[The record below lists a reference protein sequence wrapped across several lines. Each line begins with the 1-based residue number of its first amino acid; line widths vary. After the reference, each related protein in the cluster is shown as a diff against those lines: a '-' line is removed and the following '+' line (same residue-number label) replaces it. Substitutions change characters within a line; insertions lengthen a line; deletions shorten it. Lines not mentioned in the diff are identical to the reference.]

1 MIGTTISHY
10 RILEKLGAGGMGVVY
25 KAQDIRLGRF
35 VALKF
40 LPDEY
45 ADNRQLRDRFQREA
59 RAASALNHPNICT
72 IYDIDETDGRVF
84 MAMEFLDGVTLK
96 DLVLVAPLQLNRLV
110 GIAVQVLD
118 GLEAAHAQNVIHRD
132 IKPANIF
139 VTSNERAKI
148 LAFGLAKVTT
158 PNRATAFAGG
168 KEESLNGSGEYQ
180 TTGGGALGTMP
191 YMSPEQALGEPLDT
205 RSDLFSFGVT
215 LYEMAT
221 GKMPFK
227 GDTAGALLL
236 SIVQE
241 IPVPAVQLN
250 PDIPVDLQW
259 IIDKCLEKDREL
271 RYQHAS
277 AIHSDLKRLGR
288 VSLASS
294 SGGGGVVDSIVSDIP
309 SKKSGTA
316 LQASSSSAQ
325 PMLATAATTST
336 PRRTWK
342 MWAPLLTLLGALSV
356 GGVFY
361 WRSHTKVALT
371 DKDTIVLAD
380 FTNSTGDTVFDETL
394 RQALSVEVEQSP
406 FLRVISEQRVQQTL
420 GLMGK
425 PPGTRLTP
433 EITRE
438 LCQRTNSTAALNGS
452 IAQIGT
458 EYSVGLRAVN
468 CASDESLA
476 ITEGQAGDK
485 SHILAALNTAAST
498 MRTKLGESLS
508 SVQKF
513 DTPVEQATTPSLE
526 ALHAFSLG
534 VKTKDITGDEAAL
547 PLFEEAIK
555 LDPNFAM
562 AYALLG
568 TSLSNLEERQRG
580 AEMLKKAYDLRGSV
594 SEREK
599 FYIEAYYYD
608 IVVGDLTKAIERYEH
623 WSQVY
628 PRDDRPVG
636 NLGLIYGYI
645 GQHDKAIAQA
655 GVALQLQ
662 PGSGLRYSN
671 LVQGYV
677 HVGSLSAARSTIEEA
692 RTRNLDS
699 PYLDLY
705 SYQLAFVQHDATKMA
720 EEVGRVAGKPGV
732 EDMLLAAEADT
743 AAYNG
748 HLLQARDL
756 SSEAIA
762 SAKRTAETET
772 AASYEASAA
781 LREATFG
788 NPDAAQK
795 HMKAALSVSKGRD
808 VQYASI
814 LALAF
819 AGGLEHA
826 QHMSEQLSQD
836 FPEDT
841 LVQSVYLPTI
851 KAQIAL
857 GRHDVSRAIKLLEVA
872 SPYEL
877 GMPGDAEFSPSL
889 YPVYVRGNADLAAG
903 QDGEAAA
910 EFAKILKWPGVVLN
924 QPIAVLAYL
933 GLARACTLQGDK
945 AKAQAAYQKFFAI
958 WRDADPDIPVLKQAK
973 AEYVKLQLPLPIT
986 HPR

>member
-1 MIGTTISHY
+1 MLGTTISHY

-25 KAQDIRLGRF
+25 KAQDVRLGRF

-40 LPDEY
+40 LPDNY
-45 ADNRQLRDRFQREA
+45 ADDHQLRERFQREA

-72 IYDIDETDGRVF
+72 IYDIGEADGRVF
-84 MAMEFLDGVTLK
+84 MAMEYLDGVTLK
-96 DLVLVAPLQLNRLV
+96 ALVLVGPMELNRLV
-110 GIAVQVLD
+110 DIAVQVLD
-118 GLEAAHAQNVIHRD
+118 GLEAAHAQDVIHRD

-139 VTSNERAKI
+139 VTSNGRAKI
-148 LAFGLAKVTT
+148 LDFGLAKVNA
-158 PNRATAFAGG
+158 PNRARALAGG
-168 KEESLNGSGEYQ
+168 EEEPASGSGEYQ

-191 YMSPEQALGEPLDT
+191 YMSPEQALSQPLDA

-221 GKMPFK
+221 GKMPFQ
-227 GDTAGALLL
+227 GETTGVLLL
-236 SIVQE
+236 SIVQDT
-241 IPVPAVQLN
+241 PAPATQLN
-250 PDIPVDLQW
+250 PDTPLELQQ
-259 IIDKCLEKDREL
+259 IIDKCLEKDRAL

-277 AIHSDLKRLGR
+277 TIRSDLKRLGR
-288 VSLASS
+288 DSLAIS
-294 SGGGGVVDSIVSDIP
+294 SGDAAVVGSGGSDIP
-309 SKKSGTA
+309 SKKSGGA
-316 LQASSSSAQ
+316 SQASPSLAE
-325 PMLATAATTST
+325 PMLATAAATST
-336 PRRTWK
+336 LRRTWK
-342 MWAPLLTLLGALSV
+342 MWASLLVLLGTLSV
-356 GGVFY
+356 GGAFY
-361 WRSHTKVALT
+361 WRSHKKVVLT

-380 FTNSTGDTVFDETL
+380 FTNRTGDAVFDETL

-425 PPGTRLTP
+425 PPGTRLTS
-433 EITRE
+433 EIAGE
-438 LCQRTNSTAALNGS
+438 LCQRTNSTAVLDGS
-452 IAQIGT
+452 ISQIGT

-468 CASDESLA
+468 CASDESIA
-476 ITEGQAGDK
+476 VTEAQAGDK
-485 SHILAALNTAAST
+485 NHVLDALNRAAST

-508 SVQKF
+508 TVQRF
-513 DTPVEQATTPSLE
+513 DTPAEQATTPSLE

-534 VKTKDITGDEAAL
+534 IKTKDVTGDEAAL
-547 PLFEEAIK
+547 PLFGEAIK

-580 AEMLKKAYDLRGSV
+580 AEMLKRAYDLRQSV

-599 FYIEAYYYD
+599 LYIEAYYYD
-608 IVVGDLTKAIERYEH
+608 IVLGDLTKTMERYEN
-623 WSQVY
+623 WIEIY

-645 GQHDKAIAQA
+645 GQHDKAVAQA
-655 GVALQLQ
+655 RVALQLQ

-671 LVQGYV
+671 LVQGCV
-677 HVGSLSAARSTIEEA
+677 HEGSLSAARSTVEEA
-692 RTRNLDS
+692 RMKNVDS

-705 SYQLAFVQHDATKMA
+705 SYQLAFVQHEATKMA

-756 SSEAIA
+756 SRQAIA
-762 SAKRTAETET
+762 SAKRAAETET
-772 AASYEASAA
+772 AASYEAAAA
-781 LREATFG
+781 LREALFG
-788 NPDAAQK
+788 NPDAALK
-795 HMKAALSVSKGRD
+795 HVKAALAVSRGRD

-814 LALAF
+814 LAVAF
-819 AGGLEHA
+819 TGGWERA
-826 QHMSEQLSQD
+826 QHMSEQLSND

-851 KAQIAL
+851 KAQIAVI
-857 GRHDVSRAIKLLEVA
+857 RHDSPTAIELLKIA

-877 GMPGDAEFSPSL
+877 GLPGDAEFSPSL
-889 YPVYVRGNADLAAG
+889 YPVYVRGNAYLAAG

-910 EFAKILKWPGVVLN
+910 EFAKILKWPGIVLN
-924 QPIAVLAYL
+924 QPIAVLAHL
-933 GLARACTLQGDK
+933 GLARAYTLQGYK
-945 AKAQAAYQKFFAI
+945 TKAQAAYQNFFAI
-958 WRDADPDIPVLKQAK
+958 WKDADPDIPVLKQAK
-973 AEYVKLQLPLPIT
+973 AEYMKT
-986 HPR
+986 